1 MFDRV
6 VKTVVPSVYCIT
18 EREASNLGIFL
29 RAIMVP
35 LIRWTENRKIY
46 EKEAQALPGFAIRAF
61 EKDGGKKAEFFQYV
75 PLSACPLLRAVTLRY
90 V

>member
-6 VKTVVPSVYCIT
+6 VKSVVQSVYCIT

-29 RAIMVP
+29 HAIMVP
-35 LIRWTENRKIY
+35 LIRWADNRKHY

-61 EKDGGKKAEFFQYV
+61 DKDGGKYQG
-75 PLSACPLLRAVTLRY
+75 LDSGLW
-90 V
+90 